1 MNSATLIRVL
11 SKQQKIT
18 QGEMAEKFGYN
29 SRQNFNM
36 KLRQKNFPVDRLVQ
50 CTRILGYKIVAVPD
64 DMAMPEG
71 CFTVTE
77 D

>member
-18 QGEMAEKFGYN
+18 QGEIAEKFGYN

-36 KLRQKNFPVDRLVQ
+36 KLRQKTFPVDRLVQ

-71 CFTVTE
+71 CFTVT
-77 D
+77 DD